1 MNDLVSAGPLDAA
14 RLCSMLDA
22 LAQADPDL
30 RAAIARVGYPAPRQ
44 RDPGFGT
51 LLRIILAQQVSTASA
66 AALWRKLEAALG
78 GDVTPASFLTLDD
91 RALRACG
98 FSARKVEYARG
109 MCAAI
114 LGQSLDLAALALL
127 EEEAAISALVAL
139 RGFGRWSA
147 EIYLL
152 FALGRADVFPADDL
166 AVQIAYQRLKRLDAR
181 PSAKALRALTEPW
194 RPYRGAAAV
203 FLWHYY
209 GAATLDDWLAVL
221 AAVPAHGRIGEMR
234 TSRRTPLGGDP
245 RIAID
250 PVEVGRIVEDV
261 FPEALGVW
269 IYGSFAQGRAR
280 RDSDLDIAIL
290 PDRPIDA
297 WERLERAQDVAERV
311 HREVDLVDLRT
322 VSPVLRFEVVTRGRR
337 VAARDPDAATSWTTS
352 AIKMFQRLNEG
363 QREHLAAV
371 KARGSRRD
379 DRSRPVRASRARSR
393 AASNGCGRS
402 MSGTRPSSRRT
413 GRARTPPCST

>member
-114 LGQSLDLAALALL
+114 LGESLDLAALALL

-181 PSAKALRALTEPW
+181 PSAKALRTLAEPW

-209 GAATLDDWLAVL
+209 GAATLD
-221 AAVPAHGRIGEMR
+221 
-234 TSRRTPLGGDP
+234 
-245 RIAID
+245 
-250 PVEVGRIVEDV
+250 
-261 FPEALGVW
+261 EA
-269 IYGSFAQGRAR
+269 
-280 RDSDLDIAIL
+280 
-290 PDRPIDA
+290 
-297 WERLERAQDVAERV
+297 
-311 HREVDLVDLRT
+311 
-322 VSPVLRFEVVTRGRR
+322 
-337 VAARDPDAATSWTTS
+337 
-352 AIKMFQRLNEG
+352 
-363 QREHLAAV
+363 
-371 KARGSRRD
+371 
-379 DRSRPVRASRARSR
+379 
-393 AASNGCGRS
+393 
-402 MSGTRPSSRRT
+402 
-413 GRARTPPCST
+413 